1 LNLKEDPSLIV
12 GFRGADDAAIYR
24 LSDEM
29 ALVLTVDFITP
40 IVDDAYAFGQ
50 VAAANS
56 LSDVY
61 AMGGKPL
68 VALNI
73 VCFPTKS
80 LEVKEL
86 TRILEGARDK
96 LEEAGVVMA
105 GGHSIQDEELKF
117 GLSVTGS
124 VDPGKVIRN
133 STSKPGDKLILT
145 KPLGTGVQA
154 TALKAKLLELKEEE
168 ELVLQMTTLNKQA
181 SEIMREFGAHAA
193 TDVSGFGLIGH
204 SCEMADGSGY
214 ALSIESQKVPY
225 ITGVDRLVSLGLI
238 PAAMYANRDFRLDM
252 VEVNAEVPDWMIN
265 VLFDPQTSG
274 GLLIA
279 VAGESAAPMLEAMHK
294 AGYER
299 AAVIGE
305 VVARPRHEVRVS
317 VR

>member
-1 LNLKEDPSLIV
+1 MIV
-12 GFRGADDAAIYR
+12 GFKGSDDAAVYR

-61 AMGGKPL
+61 AMGGRPL
-68 VALNI
+68 AALNI
-73 VCFPTKS
+73 VCFPSKS
-80 LEVKEL
+80 LEISEL

-105 GGHSIQDEELKF
+105 GGHSVQDEELKF

-124 VDPGKVIRN
+124 VDPRQVVKN
-133 STSKPGDKLILT
+133 STSRPGDRLLLT

-154 TALKAKLLELKEEE
+154 TAVKAKLLEPKEEE
-168 ELVLQMTTLNKQA
+168 SLVRQMAMLNKRA
-181 SEIMREFGAHAA
+181 SGVMLEFGAHAA
-193 TDVSGFGLIGH
+193 TDISGFGLIGH
-204 SCEMADGSGY
+204 ACEMADGSGY
-214 ALSIESQKVPY
+214 TLSIESEKVPY
-225 ITGVDRLVSLGLI
+225 IKGVDRLVSLGLI

-252 VEVNAEVPDWMIN
+252 VEVNVGVPDWMIN

-274 GLLIA
+274 GFLIA
-279 VAGESAAPMLEAMHK
+279 VAEEKAAPMLEEMQK
-294 AGYER
+294 AGYE
-299 AAVIGE
+299 AAAIIGE
-305 VVARPRHEVRVS
+305 VVARPRPMSKVLVR
-317 VR
+317 